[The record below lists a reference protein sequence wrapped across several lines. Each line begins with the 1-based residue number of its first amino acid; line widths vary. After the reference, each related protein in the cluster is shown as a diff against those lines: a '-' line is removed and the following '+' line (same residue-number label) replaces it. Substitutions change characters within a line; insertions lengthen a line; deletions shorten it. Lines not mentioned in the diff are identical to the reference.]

1 MRRNLRRPE
10 SALLDRRAIW
20 LLVGGVA
27 LSPLAHA
34 QFANVSLYGSLN
46 LDVEVVNGKL
56 SDGGNPSIARVSSNS
71 SRFGLRGHEYLGRG
85 QVAIFQLESSV
96 LGDTGGS
103 SLASRETW
111 VGLQGDWGTV
121 KLGSFLT
128 PYDDIHTIFG
138 NTPTLTTSILS
149 TAALWAQGALN
160 KTEGGFDARV
170 GNSIRY
176 ETPPLQGFSAALQFA
191 TRDTSD
197 NPNGGENGDRL
208 SELRHANVMS
218 AGAFYTSG
226 PLDLGIAYERNYRIR
241 PTGPT
246 DGALSLTGG
255 YDFGAIASNVGLRVA
270 GVYERL
276 RYDTPTGTLTRDF
289 YGLSST
295 LAVGDG
301 NFYAFWGKAADGK
314 GGAIDGTTIGAL
326 VKGPDTSS
334 QQWELSYSYNLSL
347 RTMLYGGWVKID
359 NRANAA
365 YTFNIN
371 PYPVAPGARP
381 SGIVLGIAHFF

>member
-1 MRRNLRRPE
+1 MRDRL
-10 SALLDRRAIW
+10 AILLLA
-20 LLVGGVA
+20 GGVV

-46 LDVEVVNGKL
+46 LNLELVSGAQ
-56 SDGGNPSIARVSSNS
+56 SDRSNPAIARVSSNS
-71 SRFGLRGHEYLGRG
+71 SRFGLRGHEYLGHG

-96 LGDTGGS
+96 LGDSGGS
-103 SLASRETW
+103 ALASRETW

-121 KLGSFLT
+121 KLGNFLA

-138 NTPTLTTSILS
+138 NSPTLTTSILS
-149 TAALWAQGALN
+149 TAALWAQGALS
-160 KTEGGFDARV
+160 KTEGGFDARL

-191 TRDTSD
+191 ARDTSGD
-197 NPNGGENGDRL
+197 PNGGENGDRL

-218 AGAFYTSG
+218 GGAFYNKG

-246 DGALSLTGG
+246 DDALSLTGG

-276 RYDTPTGTLTRDF
+276 KYDTPTGSLTRDF
-289 YGLSST
+289 YGLSTT

-301 NFYAFWGKAADGK
+301 TFYAFWGRAADGK
-314 GGAIDGTTIGAL
+314 GSAIDGTTIGAL
-326 VKGPDTSS
+326 VKGPDTASE
-334 QQWELSYSYNLSL
+334 QWELSYSYSLSL
-347 RTMLYGGWVKID
+347 RTMLYAGWVKID
-359 NRANAA
+359 NRPNAA

-371 PYPVAPGARP
+371 PYPVAPGAKP
-381 SGIVLGIAHFF
+381 GGIVLGIAHFF

>member
-1 MRRNLRRPE
+1 MRRSVRRRV
-10 SALLDRRAIW
+10 SALLDRLVM
-20 LLVGGVA
+20 LLLAGGVA

-34 QFANVSLYGSLN
+34 QFVNVSLYGNLN
-46 LDVEVVNGKL
+46 LNLELVNGAQ
-56 SDGGNPSIARVSSNS
+56 SDGSNPSIVRVSSNS

-85 QVAIFQLESSV
+85 QVAIFQLESAIQA
-96 LGDTGGS
+96 DAGGS
-103 SLASRETW
+103 ALASRETY
-111 VGLQGDWGTV
+111 VGLQGDWGTM
-121 KLGSFLT
+121 KLGNFLT

-138 NTPTLTTSILS
+138 NSPTLTTSILS
-149 TAALWAQGALN
+149 TAALWAQGALT
-160 KTEGGFDARV
+160 KAEGGFDARL

-191 TRDTSD
+191 TRDTSGD
-197 NPNGGENGDRL
+197 PNGGDNGDRL
-208 SELRHANVMS
+208 SELRHANVIS
-218 AGAFYTSG
+218 GGAFYNRG
-226 PLDLGIAYERNYRIR
+226 PLDLGIAYERNYRVR

-246 DGALSLTGG
+246 DGAMSVTGG

-276 RYDTPTGTLTRDF
+276 RYDTPSGSLTRDF
-289 YGLSST
+289 YGVSGT
-295 LAVGDG
+295 VAVGDG

-314 GGAIDGTTIGAL
+314 GSAIDGTTIGAL

-347 RTMLYGGWVKID
+347 RTMLYAGWVKID
-359 NRANAA
+359 NRPNAA

-381 SGIVLGIAHFF
+381 NGIVLGIAHFF

>member
-1 MRRNLRRPE
+1 M
-10 SALLDRRAIW
+10 LDRLAIL

-34 QFANVSLYGSLN
+34 QFVNVSLYGNLN
-46 LDVEVVNGKL
+46 LNLELVNGTQ
-56 SDGGNPSIARVSSNS
+56 SDGSNPAVARVSSNS
-71 SRFGLRGHEYLGRG
+71 SRFGLRGHEYLGQG
-85 QVAIFQLESSV
+85 QVAIFQLESTIQA
-96 LGDTGGS
+96 DAGGGT
-103 SLASRETW
+103 LASRETY
-111 VGLQGDWGTV
+111 VGLQGDWGTL
-121 KLGSFLT
+121 KLGNFLS

-138 NTPTLTTSILS
+138 NSPTLTTSILS
-149 TAALWAQGALN
+149 TAAIWAQGALT
-160 KTEGGFDARV
+160 KSEGGFDARL

-191 TRDTSD
+191 TRDTSGD
-197 NPNGGENGDRL
+197 PNGGDNGDRL
-208 SELRHANVMS
+208 SELRRASVLS
-218 AGAFYTSG
+218 AAAFYNNG
-226 PLDLGIAYERNYRIR
+226 PLDVGIAYERNYRVR
-241 PTGPT
+241 PTGPA
-246 DGALSLTGG
+246 DDALSITGG
-255 YDFGAIASNVGLRVA
+255 YDFGTIASTVGLRVA

-276 RYDTPTGTLTRDF
+276 KYDTPSGDLTRDF

-301 NFYAFWGKAADGK
+301 SFYAFWGRAADGK
-314 GGAIDGTTIGAL
+314 GTAIDGTTIGAL

-347 RTMLYGGWVKID
+347 RTMLYAGWVKID

-371 PYPVAPGARP
+371 PYPVAPGAKP
-381 SGIVLGIAHFF
+381 SGIVFGVAHFF

>member
-1 MRRNLRRPE
+1 MRRNLRRLE

-20 LLVGGVA
+20 LLVAGIA

-34 QFANVSLYGSLN
+34 QFANFSLYGSLN
-46 LDVEVVNGKL
+46 LDVELVNGRL
-56 SDGGNPSIARVSSNS
+56 SDGSNPSIARVSSNS
-71 SRFGLRGHEYLGRG
+71 SRFGLRGHEYVGHG

-103 SLASRETW
+103 TLASRETW

-149 TAALWAQGALN
+149 TAALWAQGALS

-208 SELRHANVMS
+208 SELRHANVVS
-218 AGAFYTSG
+218 AGAFYNGG
-226 PLDLGIAYERNYRIR
+226 PLDLGIAYEHNYRIR

-276 RYDTPTGTLTRDF
+276 RYDTPSGTLTRDF

-295 LAVGDG
+295 LAIGDG

-347 RTMLYGGWVKID
+347 RTMLYAGWVKID
-359 NRANAA
+359 NRPNAT

>member
-1 MRRNLRRPE
+1 MRRNVRRRV
-10 SALLDRRAIW
+10 SALLDRLAM
-20 LLVGGVA
+20 LLLIGGVA
-27 LSPLAHA
+27 LSPLAQA

-46 LDVEVVNGKL
+46 LDVELVNGTL
-56 SDGGNPSIARVSSNS
+56 GDGSNPSIVRVSSNS

-96 LGDTGGS
+96 LADTGGS
-103 SLASRETW
+103 ALATRETY
-111 VGLQGDWGTV
+111 VGLQGDWGTM
-121 KLGSFLT
+121 KLGNFLT

-138 NTPTLTTSILS
+138 NSPTLTTSILS
-149 TAALWAQGALN
+149 TAALWAQGALS
-160 KTEGGFDARV
+160 KSEGGFDARL

-191 TRDTSD
+191 TRDTSGD
-197 NPNGGENGDRL
+197 PNGGDNGDYL
-208 SELRHANVMS
+208 SQLRRASVLS
-218 AGAFYTSG
+218 TGAFYNNG

-241 PTGPT
+241 PTGPA
-246 DGALSLTGG
+246 DGALSVTGG
-255 YDFGAIASNVGLRVA
+255 YDFGTVASNVGLRVA
-270 GVYERL
+270 AVYERL

-314 GGAIDGTTIGAL
+314 GSAIDGTTIGAL

-347 RTMLYGGWVKID
+347 RTMLYAGWVKID
-359 NRANAA
+359 NRPNAA

-381 SGIVLGIAHFF
+381 NGIVLGIAHFF

>member
-10 SALLDRRAIW
+10 SALLDRRALW
-20 LLVGGVA
+20 LLVAGVV
-27 LSPLAHA
+27 LSPLAQA
-34 QFANVSLYGSLN
+34 QFANVSLYGNLN
-46 LDVEVVNGKL
+46 LDVELINGAQ
-56 SDGGNPSIARVSSNS
+56 SDGSNPSIVRVSSNS

-96 LGDTGGS
+96 LADTGGS
-103 SLASRETW
+103 ALATRETY
-111 VGLQGDWGTV
+111 VGLQGDWGTM
-121 KLGSFLT
+121 KLGNFLT

-138 NTPTLTTSILS
+138 NSPTLTTSILS
-149 TAALWAQGALN
+149 TAALWAQGALS
-160 KTEGGFDARV
+160 KSEGGFDARL

-191 TRDTSD
+191 TRDTSGD
-197 NPNGGENGDRL
+197 PNGGDNGDRL
-208 SELRHANVMS
+208 SELRHANVIS
-218 AGAFYTSG
+218 AGAFYNSG

-246 DGALSLTGG
+246 DGALSVTGG

-276 RYDTPTGTLTRDF
+276 RYDTPTGSLERDF

-295 LAVGDG
+295 LAVGEG
-301 NFYAFWGKAADGK
+301 TLYAFWGKAADGK
-314 GGAIDGTTIGAL
+314 GSATDGTTIGAL

-347 RTMLYGGWVKID
+347 RTMLYAGWVKID
-359 NRANAA
+359 NRRNAA

-381 SGIVLGIAHFF
+381 NGIVLGIAHFF

>member
-1 MRRNLRRPE
+1 M
-10 SALLDRRAIW
+10 LDRLAML
-20 LLVGGVA
+20 LLVGGVV
-27 LSPLAHA
+27 LSPLAQA
-34 QFANVSLYGSLN
+34 QFVNVSLYGNLN
-46 LDVEVVNGKL
+46 LDVELLNGTQ
-56 SDGGNPSIARVSSNS
+56 SDGSTPSIVRVSSNS

-85 QVAIFQLESSV
+85 QVAIFQLESTI

-103 SLASRETW
+103 ALATRETY
-111 VGLQGDWGTV
+111 VGLQGDWGTM
-121 KLGSFLT
+121 KLGNFLT
-128 PYDDIHTIFG
+128 PYDDILTIFG
-138 NTPTLTTSILS
+138 NTPTVTTSILS
-149 TAALWAQGALN
+149 TAALWAQGALS
-160 KTEGGFDARV
+160 KSEGGFDARL

-191 TRDTSD
+191 ARDTSGD
-197 NPNGGENGDRL
+197 PNGGDNGDRL
-208 SELRHANVMS
+208 SELRHANVIS
-218 AGAFYTSG
+218 GGAFYNKG

-246 DGALSLTGG
+246 DNALSITAG
-255 YDFGAIASNVGLRVA
+255 YDFGTIASSVGVRVA

-276 RYDTPTGTLTRDF
+276 RYDTPSGDLTRDF
-289 YGLSST
+289 YGLSGT
-295 LAVGDG
+295 LTVGDG

-314 GGAIDGTTIGAL
+314 GSAIDGTTIGAL
-326 VKGPDTSS
+326 VKGPETSS
-334 QQWELSYSYNLSL
+334 QQWELSYSYSLSL
-347 RTMLYGGWVKID
+347 RTMLYAGWVKID

>member
-1 MRRNLRRPE
+1 MRRSVRRPE
-10 SALLDRRAIW
+10 SALRDRRA
-20 LLVGGVA
+20 LLLLLAGVT
-27 LSPLAHA
+27 LSPVAEA
-34 QFANVSLYGSLN
+34 QFANATLYGSMN
-46 LDVEVVNGKL
+46 LDVEVVNGTL
-56 SDGGNPSIARVSSNS
+56 GDGSNPSIVRVSSNS

-85 QVAIFQLESSV
+85 QVAIFQLESTI

-103 SLASRETW
+103 VLATRETY
-111 VGLQGDWGTV
+111 VGLQGDWGTM
-121 KLGSFLT
+121 KLGNFLT

-138 NTPTLTTSILS
+138 NTPTVTTSILS
-149 TAALWAQGALN
+149 TAALWAQGALS
-160 KTEGGFDARV
+160 KTEGGFDARL

-191 TRDTSD
+191 TRDTSGD
-197 NPNGGENGDRL
+197 PNGGDNGDKL
-208 SELRHANVMS
+208 SELRHANVTS
-218 AGAFYTSG
+218 GGAFYSKG

-246 DGALSLTGG
+246 DDALSITGG
-255 YDFGAIASNVGLRVA
+255 YDFGTIASNVGLRVA

-276 RYDTPTGTLTRDF
+276 RYDTPTGSLTRDF
-289 YGLSST
+289 YGVSST

-314 GGAIDGTTIGAL
+314 GSAVEGTTIGAL

-347 RTMLYGGWVKID
+347 RTMLYAGWVKID
-359 NRANAA
+359 NRPNAA

>member
-1 MRRNLRRPE
+1 MRRSVRRPE
-10 SALLDRRAIW
+10 GALLDRRALL
-20 LLVGGVA
+20 LLVAGVV
-27 LSPLAHA
+27 LSPLAQA
-34 QFANVSLYGSLN
+34 QFVNVSLYGNLN
-46 LDVEVVNGKL
+46 LDVEVVNGTL
-56 SDGGNPSIARVSSNS
+56 GDGSNPSIVRVSSNS

-85 QVAIFQLESSV
+85 QVAIFQLESSI
-96 LGDTGGS
+96 LGDTGGGT
-103 SLASRETW
+103 LASRETY
-111 VGLQGDWGTV
+111 VGLQGDWGTM
-121 KLGSFLT
+121 KLGNFLT

-138 NTPTLTTSILS
+138 NSPTVTTSILS
-149 TAALWAQGALN
+149 TAALWAQGALTKN
-160 KTEGGFDARV
+160 DGGFDARL

-176 ETPPLQGFSAALQFA
+176 ETPPLQGFSGALQFA
-191 TRDTSD
+191 ARDTSGD
-197 NPNGGENGDRL
+197 PNGGDNGDRL
-208 SELRHANVMS
+208 SELRHANVIS
-218 AGAFYTSG
+218 GGAFYNKG

-246 DGALSLTGG
+246 DDALSITGG
-255 YDFGAIASNVGLRVA
+255 YDFGTITSNVGLRVA

-276 RYDTPTGTLTRDF
+276 NYDTPTGTLTRDF
-289 YGLSST
+289 YGLSGT

-314 GGAIDGTTIGAL
+314 GSAVEGTTIGAL

-347 RTMLYGGWVKID
+347 RTMLYAGWVKID
-359 NRANAA
+359 NRPNAA

-381 SGIVLGIAHFF
+381 NGVVLGIAHFF